1 MGSVLSLESPCDSWN
16 RLSAPP
22 GCTKKIKKYANDAVR
37 NNLNTQTVTNV
48 CVHLHTLRSTK
59 TSALTLYILLKTV
72 TFRNKKQFRRYVRP
86 ICCVNQ
92 IAADLTKTT
101 LTERKKGILLSF
113 FFFEGNVKETLFGRQ
128 IK

>member
-1 MGSVLSLESPCDSWN
+1 MIAGIGCQ
-16 RLSAPP
+16 PP
-22 GCTKKIKKYANDAVR
+22 PPRVVQKKIKKYANDAVR

-72 TFRNKKQFRRYVRP
+72 TFRNKKQFKRVCSGEYVRP

-113 FFFEGNVKETLFGRQ
+113 FFF
-128 IK
+128 